1 MNLGIE
7 TERVEFKESTSEL
20 KEGCAS
26 IASMLNKHGEGTLY
40 FGVKRNGD
48 VSGQDVAES
57 TLRKVSQAI
66 GNYIEPPVYP
76 TIEKLGDDGK
86 DYIRVTFSGSDRPY
100 QCDGRYRIR
109 RSDEDVIMSA
119 AEVARMVRESYDRA
133 VPWDGR
139 PSGRPVSDVDEGA
152 LRRFVEEGNS
162 SGRIEAPYTSAQ
174 EVLAGLG
181 LLAEDG
187 TLTNAAAALFCRS
200 RVGVRLKAGV
210 LADHSRVEIIDLRQ
224 EDDPVFDLIG
234 RAEFYVLSNIR
245 KRIVIDGSPSRDEVP
260 EIPRAALREAI
271 VNAFCHQDFTDYGTA
286 VQVDVFPDSVE
297 ITNPGTFPTGR
308 TPEMY
313 LSGDVVAPMSRN
325 PLIARTLFRSKS
337 IEAFGSG
344 LRRIR
349 DTCAEAGVRFEYEQG
364 HGTTTVRFHR
374 NDPFQDARGEALAHS
389 DSEWGLSLSATRVLN
404 ALSSNPALTAAEL
417 SEELDLSPRQV
428 QRATKELRDGGVIE
442 RVGSDK
448 NGTWKILRHPMS

>member
-308 TPEMY
+308 TPERRRRRAHEPQPAHRA
-313 LSGDVVAPMSRN
+313 DAV
-325 PLIARTLFRSKS
+325 PLEVHR
-337 IEAFGSG
+337 
-344 LRRIR
+344 
-349 DTCAEAGVRFEYEQG
+349 GVRLRPQAYPR
-364 HGTTTVRFHR
+364 HVRR
-374 NDPFQDARGEALAHS
+374 GWRALRVRAGARHDDGEVPQERPVPGRPGRGARPL
-389 DSEWGLSLSATRVLN
+389 GFGMGPLS
-404 ALSSNPALTAAEL
+404 
-417 SEELDLSPRQV
+417 
-428 QRATKELRDGGVIE
+428 
-442 RVGSDK
+442 
-448 NGTWKILRHPMS
+448 